1 MGEGKMT
8 GVIIAGGK
16 GERLKDI
23 NKDIPKPMSRI
34 NGKTVIEHQLD
45 LLKKYGI
52 QSVYIL
58 TGYLGHVIKDYF
70 GDGSTFNLNIKYLD
84 EDIPLGTAGCVKP
97 LAKILNGDF
106 IVFYG
111 DIILDIKID
120 DFISFHHNKGGSG
133 TLLIHP
139 NDHPY
144 DSDLVVIDED
154 ETIVEFLFKDQKP
167 QYYGNTANAAI
178 YILSPDVFNYI
189 PDGNS
194 DFIKNVFPSMLRDGI
209 KLYGYRTSE
218 YVKDMGT
225 VDRLEK
231 IRIDMNVGKPYK
243 TCKVHKRPAIFFD
256 RDGTII
262 EYVDLLHKVDDIKLF
277 SFSPMSIKKVNDSG
291 YLSFIVTNQ
300 PVVAR
305 NICDTATV
313 VGIHNKIETLL
324 GHERAYI
331 DRIYF
336 CPHHP
341 DRGYQ
346 GENLTYKIDCEC
358 RKPETGMILQA
369 IEQYN
374 IDVELSWMIGDTTTD
389 IQTGIN
395 AGIKT
400 ILVRTGKGG
409 KDNKYNV
416 TANLILNNISDAVDY
431 IISGGIKHEDILNI
445 ILKKIKCKNS
455 PFVISIGGASR
466 TGKSVFATH
475 LKTILLEEGIKTMIA
490 DLDNWLIGVN
500 HRNDSMTIKQ
510 RYRYNDIEKDMRK
523 LLKGFPIEINIYD
536 PYYRTIKDK
545 DTLRLTNED
554 CVIVVGVP
562 AIDIEGLRNISD
574 LKLFITTDELIRT
587 ERFFSYYRWKD
598 IQEEEIKTLY
608 EKRLKDEVV
617 FINSSKQFA
626 DLIIENKGGW
636 YDYNKNSI

>member
-1 MGEGKMT
+1 MT

-16 GERLKDI
+16 GERLKSI
-23 NKDIPKPMSRI
+23 NKDIPKPMNQI
-34 NGKTVIEHQLD
+34 NGKTVIEHQLN
-45 LLKKYGI
+45 LLKNYGI
-52 QSVYIL
+52 RDIYIL
-58 TGYLGHVIKDYF
+58 TGYLGHVIKECF
-70 GDGSTFNLNIKYLD
+70 GDGSTFEVNIKYLD
-84 EDIPLGTAGCVKP
+84 EDIPLGTSGCVKP
-97 LAKILNGDF
+97 LAKILTSDF

-111 DIILDIKID
+111 DIMLDIKID

-144 DSDLVVIDED
+144 DSDLVVVDED
-154 ETIVEFLFKDQKP
+154 EMIVEFLFKDKKP
-167 QYYGNTANAAI
+167 QYYGNTASAAI

-189 PDGNS
+189 PDGKS
-194 DFIKNVFPSMLRDGI
+194 DFVKNVFPSMLQNGA

-231 IRIDMNVGKPYK
+231 VRRDVSTGKPHNSS
-243 TCKVHKRPAIFFD
+243 KVHKKPAIFFD

-262 EYVDLLHKVDDIKLF
+262 EYVDLLHKVDDVKLF
-277 SFSPMSIKKVNDSG
+277 PFSPISIKKVNESG

-305 NICDTATV
+305 NLCDTATV
-313 VGIHNKIETLL
+313 IKIHNKLETLL
-324 GHERAYI
+324 GNERAYV

-341 DRGYQ
+341 DSGYQ
-346 GENLTYKIDCEC
+346 GENIAYKIACKC
-358 RKPETGMILQA
+358 RKPEIGMILQA

-374 IDVELSWMIGDTTTD
+374 IDVESSWMIGDTTTD

-395 AGIKT
+395 AGLKT

-416 TANLILNNISDAVDY
+416 TPDLILNNINDAVDY
-431 IISGGIKHEDILNI
+431 ILSSKTKHEDILDT
-445 ILKKIKCKNS
+445 ILKKVTLKRKHS
-455 PFVISIGGASR
+455 PYTISVGGAAR
-466 TGKSVFATH
+466 AGKSVFATR
-475 LKTILLEEGIKTMIA
+475 LKTMISKEGLA
-490 DLDNWLIGVN
+490 TIIVDLDNWLVGVTQ
-500 HRNDSMTIKQ
+500 RTASMTIRQ
-510 RYRYNDIEKDMRK
+510 RYRYNDIEEDLRN
-523 LLKGFPIEINIYD
+523 LLNGIPIEIDIYD
-536 PYYRTIKDK
+536 PYHRTTREKE
-545 DTLRLTNED
+545 TLKLTNED

-574 LKLFITTDELIRT
+574 LKLFITTDELIRK
-587 ERFFSYYRWKD
+587 ERFFSFYKWKD
-598 IQEEEIKTLY
+598 LQEEEIQTLY
-608 EKRLKDEVV
+608 DKRLKDEVV
-617 FINSSKQFA
+617 FIDSSKKYA

-636 YDYNKNSI
+636 HDYNENTF